1 MLDLAMRQHVAEGLL
16 GMALDADGYAPCPGR
31 HKHTSRDGS
40 RDFKVWLDGA
50 PSGRCVHDSCSAEV
64 ESFNH
69 ELRRRIG
76 GAESGSDSGRVPSL
90 LGGVS
95 PLPKPAP
102 GPKRPPYD
110 PAALRRVAGLCGR
123 AISPDW
129 LAERSPVPVPS
140 EERMAE
146 TFLGALYEPGEK
158 ALVFASQ
165 LSQGDFLWEQ
175 GGGAFRLARERG
187 VPPVPSPLPTGG
199 LEGVWFLTNPVLGEW
214 RINAQARGSE
224 SKSLPRNSVAGFE
237 GNQTKS
243 PSRNSVTGLD
253 RGPRWSR
260 RHGDCVTSWRYLLLE
275 SDHAPDDLWLRC
287 LMVLPLPIAAIYT
300 SGGRSLHALV
310 RLDAG
315 GKLEWDARRDELMP
329 LLCKLGADG
338 AAMSAVR
345 LSRLPG
351 CLRHGKRGKDGAL
364 IRYERPALQRL
375 IYLNPKP
382 PQDAAIFDFIK

>member
-1 MLDLAMRQHVAEGLL
+1 
-16 GMALDADGYAPCPGR
+16 
-31 HKHTSRDGS
+31 
-40 RDFKVWLDGA
+40 
-50 PSGRCVHDSCSAEV
+50 
-64 ESFNH
+64 
-69 ELRRRIG
+69 
-76 GAESGSDSGRVPSL
+76 
-90 LGGVS
+90 
-95 PLPKPAP
+95 
-102 GPKRPPYD
+102 
-110 PAALRRVAGLCGR
+110 
-123 AISPDW
+123 
-129 LAERSPVPVPS
+129 
-140 EERMAE
+140 MAE